1 MTAASS
7 DPAQSH
13 SCIVRHAPPDPAGN
27 VPHSPQPNQPTIT
40 PHPPARLS
48 IETLNLNMH
57 DTPRTSCGASSH
69 FHPPYSRCPT
79 PAGPNPVSIIIS
91 FGFLLAFDF
100 LWSVA
105 IPVLSPHNV
114 SVPALSAA
122 IPVRYFAY
130 EPAAAAVK
138 LVEYFRETVDST
150 VSTDVASVPIMIR

>member
-1 MTAASS
+1 MTVASPKPLLHRAIRHCRPCRQRAALTS
-7 DPAQSH
+7 A
-13 SCIVRHAPPDPAGN
+13 
-27 VPHSPQPNQPTIT
+27 QPTNHHT
-40 PHPPARLS
+40 TSARPS

-100 LWSVA
+100 FWSVV

-114 SVPALSAA
+114 SVPAPSAA

-130 EPAAAAVK
+130 QPAAAVK